1 MSQGDS
7 TSSSDPSESAA
18 RKNGHL
24 RALKCCISNDR
35 GFGMF
40 CIALGVVLGTSGL
53 GTPLIQTTLTAGLS
67 MALGMYLLMK
77 TSDIL
82 INHSAAMGRKLG
94 ISTMTLGIGLGLLT
108 SLPELLVSI
117 GAILQENAGLG
128 IGNVVGSNIANI
140 LLILGV
146 TASLRAIPRADDSW
160 RFNMAVITAATMLF
174 GAQMFIGALHPAF
187 GVALLGGLGY
197 YCWRSYRMNVAPLA
211 EDTTACDTPE
221 MCMPVWM
228 NAGLGLAGLAGL
240 VGAAGFLV
248 ASATAFGIKAGI
260 SPVVI
265 GVLAVAIGTS
275 LPELTVNVRAAL
287 KGQTDMAIG
296 NILGS
301 NAFNILMIGGFLC
314 FTGVDIPA
322 DLDPLDTPLGALNTA
337 AFGGSVIL
345 LWLAMRGRSGGLARW
360 HGFTALAIYAAYTA
374 ALALLGGVA

>member
-7 TSSSDPSESAA
+7 SSSSDPSEHAP
-18 RKNGHL
+18 RKSDYL
-24 RALKCCISNDR
+24 RTLKCCIGNDR
-35 GFGMF
+35 GLGMF
-40 CIALGVVLGTSGL
+40 CIALGIALGTSGL

-77 TSDIL
+77 TSDVL

-94 ISTMTLGIGLGLLT
+94 ISTMTLGIALGMLT

-146 TASLRAIPRADDSW
+146 TASLRAVPRADDSW
-160 RFNMAVITAATMLF
+160 RFNMAVIALATVLF

-187 GVALLGGLGY
+187 GVLLLGGLGY

-211 EDTTACDTPE
+211 ENNTTCDTAE

-228 NAGLGLAGLAGL
+228 NAALGLAGLAGL

-360 HGFTALAIYAAYTA
+360 HGFAALAIYAAYTA

>member
-1 MSQGDS
+1 MSQGDF
-7 TSSSDPSESAA
+7 SSAPESEAA
-18 RKNGHL
+18 PDKNGGALGTL
-24 RALKCCISNDR
+24 RSGIGSDR
-35 GFGMF
+35 GLGMA
-40 CIALGVVLGTSGL
+40 CIALGVVLGTSGMGAAL
-53 GTPLIQTTLTAGLS
+53 LTTTLLAGLS

-82 INHSAAMGRKLG
+82 INHIAAIGRKLG
-94 ISTMTLGIGLGLLT
+94 ISPMTLGIGLGMLT

-128 IGNVVGSNIANI
+128 IGNVIGSNIANI

-146 TASLRAIPRADDSW
+146 TASLRAIPKADDSW
-160 RFNMAVITAATMLF
+160 RFNMAVIAAATVLF
-174 GAQMFIGALHPAF
+174 ALQLFIGALHPAF
-187 GVALLGGLGY
+187 GVLLLGGLGY
-197 YCWRSYRMNVAPLA
+197 YCWRSCQTDSVPR
-211 EDTTACDTPE
+211 EDIAACDTAE

-228 NAGLGLAGLAGL
+228 NAVLALAGLAGL
-240 VGAAGFLV
+240 VGAAAFLV

-265 GVLAVAIGTS
+265 GVLALAIGTS

-314 FTGVDIPA
+314 FTAVDIPA

-337 AFGGSVIL
+337 AFAGSVIL
-345 LWLAMRGRSGGLARW
+345 LWLAMRGRAGGLARW
-360 HGFTALAIYAAYTA
+360 HGFVALALYAAYTA
-374 ALALLGGVA
+374 ALAMLGGAA